1 VQEIFAILPAPT
13 KETAPF
19 WEGCNRGEL
28 LLCACEACGRAF
40 YYPRLY
46 CPDCGSGNLAWRASA
61 GRGTLYSFTHVGVS
75 FYGPKWESQIPYTL
89 VLVDLDEGPRMLSRL
104 VGERRSQARIGDRL
118 DLEFVEV
125 EKQKLPYFRIAGD

>member
-1 VQEIFAILPAPT
+1 MQDILAILPSPT

-28 LLCACEACGRAF
+28 LLSVCEDCAHVF

-46 CPDCGSGNLAWRASA
+46 CPRCGSEKLAWRASA

-75 FYGPKWESQIPYTL
+75 FYGPTWESQLPYTL

-104 VGERRSQARIGDRL
+104 IGKQHKEARIGDRL
-118 DLEFVEV
+118 EVDFVEV
-125 EKQKLPYFRIAGD
+125 EKQRLPYFRIAGD